1 MIPKNKY
8 LACVLLAGLSCVSLF
23 GQKKSSGDRL
33 VAPHW
38 QFSAASIMQPG
49 ERVPARREA
58 IGQKGDGYSYKAM
71 LLNQALIRVPAV
83 PSYFNTSDGVLASS
97 IQLLPNT
104 DAAFHIEFAK
114 DKTVQ
119 VPPRIVL
126 EAQNT
131 GVIEYRLHNCQVSLT
146 EWPKRR

>member
-8 LACVLLAGLSCVSLF
+8 LACLLLAGLSCVSLL
-23 GQKKSSGDRL
+23 GQEKSSGDRL

-38 QFSAASIMQPG
+38 QFGTVSIMQPG
-49 ERVPARREA
+49 ERVHAGREA
-58 IGQKGDGYSYKAM
+58 IAQKGDGYSYRAT
-71 LLNQALIRVPAV
+71 LLNQAFVRVPAV
-83 PSYFNTSDGVLASS
+83 PPYFNTSDGALASS

-104 DAAFHIEFAK
+104 EPAFRIEFAK
-114 DKTVQ
+114 EKTVQ
-119 VPPRIVL
+119 VPPGAVL

-131 GVIEYRLHNCQVSLT
+131 GVIEYRLHNCQVSLI